1 MIVHLSAVMV
11 ASHVIAAFGWVAGT
25 ATGAIAGS
33 LLPISVRDALGVML
47 YGMFVAIVIPR
58 TRHEKPIRI
67 CAVVALLFSCLFT
80 WTPKLNQI
88 SGGLIIVICT
98 VATAALCALLFPVEE
113 AEA

>member
-1 MIVHLSAVMV
+1 M
-11 ASHVIAAFGWVAGT
+11 
-25 ATGAIAGS
+25 
-33 LLPISVRDALGVML
+33 
-47 YGMFVAIVIPR
+47 
-58 TRHEKPIRI
+58 
-67 CAVVALLFSCLFT
+67 VALLFSCLFT